1 MLDYPIVK
9 CYINLFMQTNNR
21 KAKMTRIRLNQE
33 YRNKIANRMRVHLE
47 QEDTHEK
54 QNYDNLKADQI
65 DINDNAW
72 KIAEKIV
79 RRHYTLDDV
88 AKAQYL
94 QDKFENVD
102 TIAKD
107 SCFHFHYLGQVEDRD
122 YDNNPITKEATIE
135 KHFDFRL
142 NGSFDTDS
150 NSSYSRDDSGY
161 GYALFRDELKAQDNC
176 NPDILIEQEG
186 KDNNPH
192 KTKYC
197 DNNSKYL
204 GDEDSGYGKEWNEKY
219 QLDLIGRNYC
229 RDRSIACSKQEFMML
244 QDWKQAKGQFVI
256 AHHKWIKSI
265 LDQMKEIKLG
275 LKGYKY
281 LDEAIELATELGLNI
296 SDAEIIRTNSTGLTI
311 YNPKNLAD
319 RIKGMKNK
327 REKTR
332 EEKIAERLL
341 YDQQSEVAN

>member
-1 MLDYPIVK
+1 
-9 CYINLFMQTNNR
+9 
-21 KAKMTRIRLNQE
+21 
-33 YRNKIANRMRVHLE
+33 MRVHLE
-47 QEDTHEK
+47 QEDTVEK
-54 QNYDNLKADQI
+54 QNYDKLKGEQI
-65 DINDNAW
+65 DLNDNAW
-72 KIAEKIV
+72 KMAEKIV

-94 QDKFENVD
+94 QDKFENVS

-107 SCFHFHYLGQVEDRD
+107 SCFHFHYLGTKEDRD
-122 YDNNPITKEATIE
+122 YDNNVVMKEDTIE
-135 KHFDFRL
+135 SHFDFRL
-142 NGSFDTDS
+142 NGSIDTDS
-150 NSSYSRDDSGY
+150 NSSNYSDNSY
-161 GYALFRDELKAQDNC
+161 SYALFRDELKAQENC

-197 DNNSKYL
+197 DNNSRYL
-204 GDEDSGYGKEWNEKY
+204 GNDNSGYGREWNEKY
-219 QLDLIGRNYC
+219 QLDLIGRDYC
-229 RDRSIACSKQEFMML
+229 RDRSIACSKDEYMFL
-244 QDWKQAKGQFVI
+244 IDWKNQKGKFVI
-256 AHHKWIKSI
+256 AHQKWIQSI

-296 SDAEIIRTNSTGLTI
+296 TDAEIIRTNSTGLTI

-327 REKTR
+327 RVKTKA
-332 EEKIAERLL
+332 EKIAERVL
-341 YDQQSEVAN
+341 YEQQQNESVN

>member
-1 MLDYPIVK
+1 MS
-9 CYINLFMQTNNR
+9 
-21 KAKMTRIRLNQE
+21 RIRLNQE

-47 QEDTHEK
+47 QEDTVEK
-54 QNYDNLKADQI
+54 QKYDNLKANQI

-72 KIAEKIV
+72 KLAEKIV

-107 SCFHFHYLGQVEDRD
+107 SCFHFHYIGTKETRD
-122 YDNNPITKEATIE
+122 YDNNPKVEEATIE

-142 NGSFDTDS
+142 NGSFDTES

-192 KTKYC
+192 KTKYVE
-197 DNNSKYL
+197 NNNKYL
-204 GDEDSGYGKEWNEKY
+204 GDDDTGYGKEWNDKY

-229 RDRSIACSKQEFMML
+229 RDRSIACSEQEFMVL
-244 QDWKQAKGQFVI
+244 QEWKKQKEQFVLS
-256 AHHKWIKSI
+256 HHKWIKSI

-281 LDEAIELATELGLNI
+281 LDEAIELANELGLAI
-296 SDAEIIRTNSTGLTI
+296 TDAEIVRTNSTGLTI

-327 REKTR
+327 KEKTR
-332 EEKIAERLL
+332 EEKIAERMA
-341 YDQQSEVAN
+341 YIQAQKSVN

>member
-1 MLDYPIVK
+1 
-9 CYINLFMQTNNR
+9 
-21 KAKMTRIRLNQE
+21 MTRIRLNQE

-47 QEDTHEK
+47 QEDTIEK
-54 QNYDNLKADQI
+54 QNYDNLKGDQI

-72 KIAEKIV
+72 KVAEKIV

-94 QDKFENVD
+94 QNKFENVD

-107 SCFHFHYLGQVEDRD
+107 SCFHFHYMGEVEGRD
-122 YDNNPITKEATIE
+122 YDNNPITETKAIE

-142 NGSFDTDS
+142 NGSIDTDS

-161 GYALFRDELKAQDNC
+161 GYALYRDELKAQDNC

-186 KDNNPH
+186 KDSNPH

-197 DNNSKYL
+197 DNNDKYL
-204 GDEDSGYGKEWNEKY
+204 GNDDSGYGKQWNEKY
-219 QLDLIGRNYC
+219 QLDLIGRDYC
-229 RDRSIACSKQEFMML
+229 RDRSIACSEDEFMFLM
-244 QDWKQAKGQFVI
+244 DWKRQKGLFVRS
-256 AHHKWIKSI
+256 HENWIKSI
-265 LDQMKEIKLG
+265 LNQMKEIKLG

-281 LDEAIELATELGLNI
+281 LDEAIELCTELGLAI
-296 SDAEIIRTNSTGLTI
+296 TDAEIVRTNSTGLTI

-319 RIKGMKNK
+319 RVKSMKNK

-332 EEKIAERLL
+332 AEKIAERLL
-341 YDQQSEVAN
+341 YEKQQQAVN

>member
-1 MLDYPIVK
+1 MS
-9 CYINLFMQTNNR
+9 
-21 KAKMTRIRLNQE
+21 RIRLNQE

-47 QEDTHEK
+47 QEDTIEK
-54 QNYDNLKADQI
+54 QNYDNLKAQQI
-65 DINDNAW
+65 DINDKAW
-72 KIAEKIV
+72 KVAEKIV

-107 SCFHFHYLGQVEDRD
+107 SCFHFHYIGTKETRD
-122 YDNNPITKEATIE
+122 YDNNAKVEEATIE

-142 NGSFDTDS
+142 NGDIDTDN
-150 NSSYSRDDSGY
+150 NSSYSRDDNGY
-161 GYALFRDELKAQDNC
+161 SYALFRDELKAQDDC

-186 KDNNPH
+186 KESNPH

-197 DNNSKYL
+197 DNNNKYL
-204 GDEDSGYGKEWNEKY
+204 GDDDKGYGKEWNDKY

-229 RDRSIACSKQEFMML
+229 RDRSIACTEQEFMFL
-244 QDWKQAKGQFVI
+244 IDWKKQKAQFVI
-256 AHHKWIKSI
+256 AHHKWISSI
-265 LDQMKEIKLG
+265 LKQMKEIKIG

-281 LDEAIELATELGLNI
+281 LDEAIELSTELGLNI
-296 SDAEIIRTNSTGLTI
+296 DDAEIIRTNSTGLTI

-327 REKTR
+327 REQTR
-332 EEKIAERLL
+332 EEKIKARLL
-341 YDQQSEVAN
+341 YEQNQSENSLN